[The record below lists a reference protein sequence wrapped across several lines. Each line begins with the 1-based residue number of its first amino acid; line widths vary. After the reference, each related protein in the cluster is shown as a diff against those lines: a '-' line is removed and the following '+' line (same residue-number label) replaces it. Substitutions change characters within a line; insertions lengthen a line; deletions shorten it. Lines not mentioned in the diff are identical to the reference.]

1 MKKMY
6 IALSVLAMCFAS
18 CKKETKVET
27 EVTATDTTKVVTEDA
42 PVAEEPL
49 DSVAEMEAW
58 KTYMTPGDAHKMLAS
73 EAGSW
78 NNEMTFWHDA
88 DSKPEKATSTAEIKM
103 ILGGRYQEANYKGNM
118 MGMPFEGRGTV
129 AYDNSTGE
137 YTSTWIDN
145 MGTGMMVM
153 KGKMGSDG
161 KTLELKGKMV
171 DPARKKETNCREV
184 YTIVDANTR
193 KMEMY
198 CDKNGK
204 DLKNMEI
211 VMKRK

>member
-6 IALSVLAMCFAS
+6 IALSVMAMCFAS
-18 CKKETKVET
+18 CKKEIKVET
-27 EVTATDTTKVVTEDA
+27 DTTTTTTADTVKTEE
-42 PVAEEPL
+42 PVAEEPI
-49 DSVAEMEAW
+49 DSVAEQKAW
-58 KTYMTPGDAHKMLAS
+58 MAYMTPGEAHKAMAA
-73 EAGSW
+73 ETGSW
-78 NNEMTFWHDA
+78 NNEMTFWHDE
-88 DSKPEKATSTAEIKM
+88 DSKPEKATSTADIKM
-103 ILGGRYQEANYKGNM
+103 ILGGRYQESNYKGQM
-118 MGMPFEGRGTV
+118 MGMPFEGRGTL
-129 AYDNSTGE
+129 AYDNSTQE

-145 MGTGMMVM
+145 MGSGMMVM

-161 KTLELKGKMV
+161 KTMELTGKMV

-204 DLKNMEI
+204 EHKNMEI
-211 VMKRK
+211 LMKRK

>member
-1 MKKMY
+1 MKKVLLS
-6 IALSVLAMCFAS
+6 LSVLAMCFAS
-18 CKKETKVET
+18 CKKEVKVET
-27 EVTATDTTKVVTEDA
+27 EVSSTDTTKVITMEA
-42 PVAEEPL
+42 PETEEPM
-49 DSVAEMEAW
+49 DSVAEMKAW
-58 KTYMTPGDAHKMLAS
+58 QAYMTPGDAHKMLAS

-204 DLKNMEI
+204 ELKNMEI